1 MKKMLVYTEI
11 VFVYVSKEQKRK
23 LQEYAGKKL
32 ISMTDIVRNAI
43 DEYLKNH
50 PIEDE
55 EHSSSQDE
63 EQDEEQNKEV
73 SHKVTNEVRHEM
85 PNEVKK

>member
-1 MKKMLVYTEI
+1 MLVYTEI

-50 PIEDE
+50 PLESD
-55 EHSSSQDE
+55 
-63 EQDEEQNKEV
+63 EQDEEQN
-73 SHKVTNEVRHEM
+73 ND
-85 PNEVKK
+85 VKK